1 MYGRLRRES
10 SRTDNDPHV
19 AFPPPFLTVIC
30 FDRANSMM
38 SLQSDDDDDDS
49 SSDSSDS
56 DDSDDEGSS
65 SSDDGDSS
73 SSQSEWWRCCCLARG
88 PAATCCLRRGTH
100 RDTHWRQQRRI
111 AALAKSARTW
121 PALVLISQLSSDEVP
136 AWVPFDAGLETAF
149 FCRSW
154 TASVWPNVAKGVRFC
169 F

>member
-1 MYGRLRRES
+1 MLPWIAQGLVFTQRRFSALSRRRVRLWR
-10 SRTDNDPHV
+10 
-19 AFPPPFLTVIC
+19 C
-30 FDRANSMM
+30 FDRANSMT
-38 SLQSDDDDDDS
+38 SLQSDDDDEDS
-49 SSDSSDS
+49 SSDSCDS
-56 DDSDDEGSS
+56 DVSNDEGSS

-73 SSQSEWWRCCCLARG
+73 SSQIG
-88 PAATCCLRRGTH
+88 MATCCLRR
-100 RDTHWRQQRRI
+100 DTLMGPHWRQQRRI